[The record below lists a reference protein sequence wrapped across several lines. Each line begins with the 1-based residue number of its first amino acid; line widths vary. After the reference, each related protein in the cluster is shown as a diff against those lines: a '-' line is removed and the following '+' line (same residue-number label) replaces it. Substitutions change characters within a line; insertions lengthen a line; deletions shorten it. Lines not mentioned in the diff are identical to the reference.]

1 MIQKSQISQ
10 ASFDVRRKAKQCH
23 AYERGDRVYVVP
35 FDETKETRIV
45 MFLTEGIMCFST
57 DGVACEANWHGKRCC
72 YHVFA
77 ANRRRDINA
86 KRRRTLALRR
96 AA

>member
-1 MIQKSQISQ
+1 MITHSQIKQ
-10 ASFDVRRKAKQCH
+10 ASFEVRRKAKQCH
-23 AYERGDRVYVVP
+23 AFERGNQVYVIP
-35 FDETKETRIV
+35 FDETKELRIV

-57 DGVACEANWHGKRCC
+57 DGVSCEANWHGKRCC
-72 YHVFA
+72 YHVA
-77 ANRRRDINA
+77 AAQRRRDINA